1 MPGEGHI
8 MPLIPP
14 AIAGQVFPA
23 LEYMDGVRE
32 VRTGVMRM
40 GAGLQTDSINKMNS
54 TATGANLM
62 ASASAQRNE
71 LIARSFAEIGFRDL
85 ALLTHELIRKHCDK
99 EMVIRLRDKWV
110 PVDPR
115 QWKTRMDMTIS
126 VGLGTGNRE
135 QQLNN
140 IMLVAQAQQQAFP
153 AGIVTPEN
161 IYNLATKLAETAGF
175 KTPDMFFTMKKDG
188 EQQLPPEVEQ
198 QMQQGLAIIQQQKA
212 LIDDLKAKIN
222 EMKANIQADIY
233 KADKSAETAIT
244 TAEMNNSSKE
254 MITVFQ
260 SAIDALVASQ
270 QGIVDRISGLE
281 NMEVDLSPVIEAMRG
296 MMNPEQEEME

>member
-1 MPGEGHI
+1 
-8 MPLIPP
+8 
-14 AIAGQVFPA
+14 
-23 LEYMDGVRE
+23 
-32 VRTGVMRM
+32 
-40 GAGLQTDSINKMNS
+40 
-54 TATGANLM
+54 
-62 ASASAQRNE
+62 
-71 LIARSFAEIGFRDL
+71 
-85 ALLTHELIRKHCDK
+85 
-99 EMVIRLRDKWV
+99 
-110 PVDPR
+110 
-115 QWKTRMDMTIS
+115 
-126 VGLGTGNRE
+126 
-135 QQLNN
+135 
-140 IMLVAQAQQQAFP
+140 
-153 AGIVTPEN
+153 
-161 IYNLATKLAETAGF
+161 
-175 KTPDMFFTMKKDG
+175 MFFTMKKDG

-198 QMQQGLAIIQQQKA
+198 QMQQGMAIIQQQKA